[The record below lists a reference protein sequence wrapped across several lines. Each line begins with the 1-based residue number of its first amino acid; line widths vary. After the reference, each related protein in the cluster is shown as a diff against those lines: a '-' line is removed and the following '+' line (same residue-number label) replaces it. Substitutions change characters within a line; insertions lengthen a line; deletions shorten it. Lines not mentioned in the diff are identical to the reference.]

1 MQVTDTPNIANIH
14 RTIVRKLDN
23 FVPSKYESLLATPYG
38 RTTYVKANFPSWQ
51 YNGCDKWDN
60 VMLWCEKTFGDDWI
74 WNFETIY
81 FKYEKDRTVF
91 LMRWA

>member
-1 MQVTDTPNIANIH
+1 MQVKDQITVGDVH

-23 FVPSKYESLLATPYG
+23 FVPRKYTTLLATPYG
-38 RTTYVKANFPSWQ
+38 RTTYVKANFSSWQ
-51 YNGCDKWDN
+51 YNGCAEFEAIL
-60 VMLWCEKTFGDDWI
+60 LWCEKTFGDDWI

-81 FKYEKDRTVF
+81 FKYDKDRTVF